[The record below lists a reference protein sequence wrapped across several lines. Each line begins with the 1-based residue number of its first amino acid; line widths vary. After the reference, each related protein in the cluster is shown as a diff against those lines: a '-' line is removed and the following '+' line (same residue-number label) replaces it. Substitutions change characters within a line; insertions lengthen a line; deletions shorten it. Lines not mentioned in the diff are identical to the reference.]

1 MKKIAFLLILT
12 LLVLACSSNNILYQD
27 KLQQFVGSNEQNV
40 INSFGRPTKQTILS
54 NGTKILT
61 YTKINDFYMP
71 MEYYEGWLGYE
82 PAGLVYFDD
91 FGMPVYDKVIDTEVQ
106 DICQTQF
113 TLQND
118 KVTSFQFQGNDCH

>member
-1 MKKIAFLLILT
+1 MGKKGCGKMKKIAFLLILT

-71 MEYYEGWLGYE
+71 MEYYESWLGYE

-91 FGMPVYDKVIDTEVQ
+91 FGINELDEKTFRENLLSKINNMK
-106 DICQTQF
+106 
-113 TLQND
+113 N
-118 KVTSFQFQGNDCH
+118 